1 MSNYYPPRVSY
12 TTSSTGRSATSG
24 DAAATSGA
32 IASIRTNPD
41 YYYNH
46 SPPASASGVSS
57 SRSQFYYGPSS
68 PPPKTSS
75 SSVKLKMSEYVR
87 GPFGI
92 YTRAAAANHHDHSSS
107 SASSNQL
114 PPSSSSM
121 SFVASRI
128 GNNRL
133 LILFNRCYQVLMSR
147 TLLYSYIL
155 IFVLYYLFPS
165 LFIICFQNFFE
176 AYSD

>member
-1 MSNYYPPRVSY
+1 MSY
-12 TTSSTGRSATSG
+12 TTSSTGRNATSG

-92 YTRAAAANHHDHSSS
+92 YTRTAAAANHHDHSSS
-107 SASSNQL
+107 SASSQL

-128 GNNRL
+128 GNSPL
-133 LILFNRCYQVLMSR
+133 TDLI
-147 TLLYSYIL
+147 
-155 IFVLYYLFPS
+155 
-165 LFIICFQNFFE
+165 
-176 AYSD
+176 